1 MEHSLNKRSSLLRY
15 IKSLRKG
22 KDAQVSDK
30 SKEIDN
36 NLFESCPK
44 CNFVILQSNLKQNLW
59 VCPQCEHH
67 HYIDPKYRFEMLF
80 DGKYMVINRKVKALD
95 PLQFPGYKAKK
106 NKSSK
111 NEAVQIAKGTIDG
124 YKAVVIAMD
133 KEFMMGSMG
142 SYVGEAIYY
151 AFRFAIKEKLPV
163 ICFSQSGGAR
173 MQEGIISLMQMA
185 KTSEI
190 IGKFHEQGNLFI
202 SALTNPTT
210 GGVAAS
216 FASLGDYMIAE
227 PHALIG
233 FSGPRVI
240 QNTIKEELPDDFQKA
255 EFLLKEGL
263 IDEIVERKHLKA
275 YISKLLK
282 MHYPKVERGKRG

>member
-1 MEHSLNKRSSLLRY
+1 MENSLNKRSSLLKY

-22 KDAQVSDK
+22 KDAQTADK
-30 SKEIDN
+30 SKNVDSQ
-36 NLFESCPK
+36 LFESCPK
-44 CNFVILQSNLKQNLW
+44 CHFVTLQSNLKQNLW

-67 HYIDPKYRFEMLF
+67 HYLDPKYRFEMLF
-80 DGKYMVINRKVKALD
+80 DKKYMVINRRVKNLD
-95 PLQFPGYKAKK
+95 PLQFPGYKSKK
-106 NKSSK
+106 KKSPK
-111 NEAVQIAKGTIDG
+111 NEAVQIAKGTISG
-124 YKAVVIAMD
+124 HKAVVIAMD

-151 AFRFAIKEKLPV
+151 AFRFAMKERLPV

-190 IGKFHEQGNLFI
+190 IGKFHEQGGFFL
-202 SALTNPTT
+202 SVLTNPTT

-216 FASLGDYMIAE
+216 FASLGDFMIAE

-240 QNTIKEELPDDFQKA
+240 QNTIKEELPNDFQKS

-263 IDEIVERKHLKA
+263 IDEIVERKNLKA
-275 YISKLLK
+275 YIVKLLN
-282 MHYPKVERGKRG
+282 MHSSK